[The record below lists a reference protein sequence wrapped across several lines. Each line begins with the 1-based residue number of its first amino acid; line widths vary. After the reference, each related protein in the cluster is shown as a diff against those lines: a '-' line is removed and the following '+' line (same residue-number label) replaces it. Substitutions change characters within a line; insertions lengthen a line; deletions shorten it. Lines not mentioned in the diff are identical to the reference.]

1 MLFSSMTYLLL
12 FFPIFIFLYFLNK
25 NVHYRNT
32 ILLLASLTFYAWGE
46 VTTLPYMFIIAIVNY
61 ALTRELDK
69 TEDKKRLLFVWILVI
84 LNILP
89 LAYFKYSNFFL
100 DNINIVLNT
109 NFTINEAFLPLGI
122 SFYTFRNISYIID
135 VYRKK
140 FPAEKSF
147 FIVLNYILLFPTL
160 ISGPIVRFET
170 IREEYHERKIT
181 VDDVVEGLER
191 FIIGLAKKVLI
202 ANQVAVIAANV
213 FSITDLNSLNS
224 TQVYIAVISFTLQIY
239 FDFSGY
245 SDMAIGIGRIF
256 GFHFLENFNY
266 PYIATSITDFWKRWH
281 ISLSTWFRDYIYIPL
296 GGNRVSMLRW
306 ILNIAIVW
314 FTTGLWHGAAWNFV
328 LWGVYFGVLLVL
340 EKLFL
345 GKVLSFL
352 KGVNHLIVIFLIMI
366 SWVIFNSHS
375 VDQIMI
381 FIQRMIFIQ
390 PYDMNTLIELN
401 FGNYWPFYVLGLLF
415 SAPIIPWLNT
425 QCKTSTIYNFA
436 KKLIVLA
443 LFILCIIFLIDS
455 SYNPFIY
462 FKF

>member
-12 FFPIFIFLYFLNK
+12 FFPLFTFLYFLNK

-46 VTTLPYMFIIAIVNY
+46 ISTLPYMFVIAIVNY
-61 ALTRELDK
+61 ALTRVLDK
-69 TEDKKRLLFVWILVI
+69 AEDKKRLIIMWILVV

-170 IREEYHERKIT
+170 IREEYHERKIS
-181 VDDVVEGLER
+181 VDDVVEGVER

-202 ANQVAVIAANV
+202 ANQVAVISANV
-213 FSITDLNSLNS
+213 FSITDFNSLNS

-245 SDMAIGIGRIF
+245 SDMVIGIGRIF

-266 PYIATSITDFWKRWH
+266 PYIATSISDFWRRWH

-352 KGVNHLIVIFLIMI
+352 KGVNHIIVIFLIMI

-375 VDQIMI
+375 IDQIII

-390 PYDMNTLIELN
+390 PYDMSTLIELN
-401 FGNYWPFYVLGLLF
+401 FGNYWPYYVLGLIF
-415 SAPIIPWLNT
+415 SAPIVPWLDSKL
-425 QCKTSTIYNFA
+425 KTSTIYNFI

-443 LFILCIIFLIDS
+443 LFVLCIIFLIDS

>member
-12 FFPIFIFLYFLNK
+12 FFPLFTFLYFLNK

-46 VTTLPYMFIIAIVNY
+46 ISTLPYMFVIAIVNY
-61 ALTRELDK
+61 ALTRVLDK
-69 TEDKKRLLFVWILVI
+69 AEDKKRLIIMWILVV

-170 IREEYHERKIT
+170 IREEYHERKIS
-181 VDDVVEGLER
+181 VDDVVEGVER

-202 ANQVAVIAANV
+202 ANQVAVISANV
-213 FSITDLNSLNS
+213 FSITDFNSLNS

-245 SDMAIGIGRIF
+245 SDMVIGIGRIF

-266 PYIATSITDFWKRWH
+266 PYIATSISDFWRRWH
-281 ISLSTWFRDYIYIPL
+281 ISLSTWFRDYVYIPL

-352 KGVNHLIVIFLIMI
+352 KGVNHIIVIFLIMI

-375 VDQIMI
+375 IDQIMI

-401 FGNYWPFYVLGLLF
+401 FGNYWPYYVLGLIF
-415 SAPIIPWLNT
+415 SAPIVPWLDSKL
-425 QCKTSTIYNFA
+425 KTSTIYNFI

-443 LFILCIIFLIDS
+443 LFVLCIIFLIDS

>member
-12 FFPIFIFLYFLNK
+12 FFPLFTFLYFLNK

-46 VTTLPYMFIIAIVNY
+46 ISTLPYMFVIAIVNY
-61 ALTRELDK
+61 ALTRVLDK
-69 TEDKKRLLFVWILVI
+69 AEDKKRLIIMWILVV

-109 NFTINEAFLPLGI
+109 NFTIHEAFLPLGI

-170 IREEYHERKIT
+170 IREEYHERKIS
-181 VDDVVEGLER
+181 VDDVVEGVER

-213 FSITDLNSLNS
+213 FSITDFNSLNS

-245 SDMAIGIGRIF
+245 SDMVIGIGRIF

-266 PYIATSITDFWKRWH
+266 PYIATSISDFWRRWH
-281 ISLSTWFRDYIYIPL
+281 ISLSTWFRDYVYIPL

-345 GKVLSFL
+345 GRVLSFL
-352 KGVNHLIVIFLIMI
+352 KGVNHIIVIFLIMI

-375 VDQIMI
+375 IDQIMI

-401 FGNYWPFYVLGLLF
+401 FGNYWPYYVLGLIF
-415 SAPIIPWLNT
+415 SAPIVPWLDSKL
-425 QCKTSTIYNFA
+425 KTSTIYNFI

-443 LFILCIIFLIDS
+443 LFVLCIIFLIDS

>member
-32 ILLLASLTFYAWGE
+32 ILLLASLSFYAWGE

-352 KGVNHLIVIFLIMI
+352 KGINHLIVIFLIMI

-381 FIQRMIFIQ
+381 FVQRMIFIQ

-415 SAPIIPWLNT
+415 SAPIIPWLDT

>member
-61 ALTRELDK
+61 TLTLALDK
-69 TEDKKRLLFVWILVI
+69 TEDKKKLLFVWVLVI

-109 NFTINEAFLPLGI
+109 QFTINEAFLPLGI

-147 FIVLNYILLFPTL
+147 LIVLNYILLFPTL

-266 PYIATSITDFWKRWH
+266 PYIATSVTDFWKRWH

-352 KGVNHLIVIFLIMI
+352 KGINHLIVIFLIMI
-366 SWVIFNSHS
+366 SWVIFNSNS
-375 VDQIMI
+375 VDQIMM

-415 SAPIIPWLNT
+415 STPIIPWLDT
-425 QCKTSTIYNFA
+425 QCKTSTIYNFT

>member
-12 FFPIFIFLYFLNK
+12 FFPLFTFLYFLNK

-46 VTTLPYMFIIAIVNY
+46 ISTLPYMFVIAIVNY
-61 ALTRELDK
+61 ALTRVLDK
-69 TEDKKRLLFVWILVI
+69 AEDKKRLIIMWILVV

-170 IREEYHERKIT
+170 IREEYHERKIS
-181 VDDVVEGLER
+181 VDDVVEGVER

-213 FSITDLNSLNS
+213 FSITDFNSLNS

-245 SDMAIGIGRIF
+245 SDMVIGIGRIF

-266 PYIATSITDFWKRWH
+266 PYIATSISDFWRRWH
-281 ISLSTWFRDYIYIPL
+281 ISLSTWFRDYVYIPL

-352 KGVNHLIVIFLIMI
+352 KGVNHIIVIFLIMI

-375 VDQIMI
+375 IDQIMI

-401 FGNYWPFYVLGLLF
+401 FGNYWPYYVLGLIF
-415 SAPIIPWLNT
+415 SAPIVPWLDSKL
-425 QCKTSTIYNFA
+425 KTSTIYNFI

-443 LFILCIIFLIDS
+443 LFVLCIIFLIDS

>member
-61 ALTRELDK
+61 ALTCALDK
-69 TEDKKRLLFVWILVI
+69 TEDKKRLLFVWVLVI

-109 NFTINEAFLPLGI
+109 QFTINEAFLPLGI

-352 KGVNHLIVIFLIMI
+352 KGINHLIVIFLIMI

-375 VDQIMI
+375 VEQIMI

-401 FGNYWPFYVLGLLF
+401 FGNYWPYYVLGLLF
-415 SAPIIPWLNT
+415 SAPIIPWLDT
-425 QCKTSTIYNFA
+425 QCKTSTIYNFT

>member
-12 FFPIFIFLYFLNK
+12 FFPLFTFLYFLNK

-46 VTTLPYMFIIAIVNY
+46 ISTLPYMFVIAIVNY
-61 ALTRELDK
+61 ALTRVLDK
-69 TEDKKRLLFVWILVI
+69 AEDKKRLIIMWILVV

-170 IREEYHERKIT
+170 IREEYHERKIS
-181 VDDVVEGLER
+181 VDDVVEGVER

-202 ANQVAVIAANV
+202 ANQVAVISANV
-213 FSITDLNSLNS
+213 FSITDFNSLNS

-245 SDMAIGIGRIF
+245 SDMVIGIGRIF

-266 PYIATSITDFWKRWH
+266 PYIATSISDFWRRWH

-352 KGVNHLIVIFLIMI
+352 KGVNHIIVIFLIMI
-366 SWVIFNSHS
+366 SWVIFNSRS
-375 VDQIMI
+375 IDQIMI

-401 FGNYWPFYVLGLLF
+401 FGNYWPYYVLGLIF
-415 SAPIIPWLNT
+415 SAPIVPWLDSKL
-425 QCKTSTIYNFA
+425 KTSTIYNFI

-443 LFILCIIFLIDS
+443 LFVLCIIFLIDS

>member
-147 FIVLNYILLFPTL
+147 LIVLNYILLFPTL

-345 GKVLSFL
+345 GKILSFL

-381 FIQRMIFIQ
+381 FVQRMIFIQ
-390 PYDMNTLIELN
+390 PYDMNTLVELN

-415 SAPIIPWLNT
+415 SAPIIPWLDT

>member
-61 ALTRELDK
+61 ALTLALDK
-69 TEDKKRLLFVWILVI
+69 TEDKKRLLFVWVLVI

-306 ILNIAIVW
+306 IINIAIVW

-352 KGVNHLIVIFLIMI
+352 KGINHLIVILLIMI
-366 SWVIFNSHS
+366 SWVIFNSNS

-415 SAPIIPWLNT
+415 SAPIIPWLDT

-443 LFILCIIFLIDS
+443 LFVLCIIFLIDS

>member
-12 FFPIFIFLYFLNK
+12 FFPLFTFLYFLNK

-46 VTTLPYMFIIAIVNY
+46 ISTLPYMFVIAIVNY
-61 ALTRELDK
+61 ALTRVLDK
-69 TEDKKRLLFVWILVI
+69 AEDKKRLIIMWILVV

-170 IREEYHERKIT
+170 IREEYHERKIS
-181 VDDVVEGLER
+181 VDDVVEGVER

-202 ANQVAVIAANV
+202 ANQVAVISANV
-213 FSITDLNSLNS
+213 FSITDFNSLNS

-245 SDMAIGIGRIF
+245 SDMVIGIGRIF

-266 PYIATSITDFWKRWH
+266 PYIATSISDFWRRWH

-345 GKVLSFL
+345 GRVLSFL
-352 KGVNHLIVIFLIMI
+352 KGVNHIIVIFLIMI

-375 VDQIMI
+375 IDQIII

-401 FGNYWPFYVLGLLF
+401 FGNYWPYYVLGLIF
-415 SAPIIPWLNT
+415 SAPIVPWLDSKL
-425 QCKTSTIYNFA
+425 KTSTIYNFI

-443 LFILCIIFLIDS
+443 LFVLCIIFLIDS

>member
-69 TEDKKRLLFVWILVI
+69 TEDKKRLLFVWVLVI

-109 NFTINEAFLPLGI
+109 QFTINEAFLPLGI

-147 FIVLNYILLFPTL
+147 LIVLNYILLFPTL

-213 FSITDLNSLNS
+213 FSITDFNSLNS

-245 SDMAIGIGRIF
+245 SDMVIGIGRIF

-266 PYIATSITDFWKRWH
+266 PYIATSISDFWRRWH

-352 KGVNHLIVIFLIMI
+352 KGVNHIIVIFLIMI

-375 VDQIMI
+375 IDQIMI

-401 FGNYWPFYVLGLLF
+401 FGNYWPYYVLGLIF
-415 SAPIIPWLNT
+415 SAPIVPWLDSKL
-425 QCKTSTIYNFA
+425 KTSTIYNFI

-443 LFILCIIFLIDS
+443 LFVLCIIFLIDS

>member
-61 ALTRELDK
+61 TLTRALDK
-69 TEDKKRLLFVWILVI
+69 TEDKKRLLFVWVLVI

-109 NFTINEAFLPLGI
+109 QFTINEAFLPLGI

-147 FIVLNYILLFPTL
+147 LIVLNYILLFPTL

-352 KGVNHLIVIFLIMI
+352 KGINHLIVIFLIMI
-366 SWVIFNSHS
+366 SWVIFNSNS

-415 SAPIIPWLNT
+415 STPIIPWLDT
-425 QCKTSTIYNFA
+425 QCKTSTIYNFT

>member
-1 MLFSSMTYLLL
+1 MTYLLL

-69 TEDKKRLLFVWILVI
+69 TEDKKRLLFLWVLII

-109 NFTINEAFLPLGI
+109 QFTINEAFLPLGI

-147 FIVLNYILLFPTL
+147 LIILNYILLFPTL

-181 VDDVVEGLER
+181 VDDVVEGIER

-266 PYIATSITDFWKRWH
+266 PYIATSISDFWKRWH

-314 FTTGLWHGAAWNFV
+314 FTTGLWHGR
-328 LWGVYFGVLLVL
+328 LGTLSYGV
-340 EKLFL
+340 
-345 GKVLSFL
+345 
-352 KGVNHLIVIFLIMI
+352 
-366 SWVIFNSHS
+366 
-375 VDQIMI
+375 
-381 FIQRMIFIQ
+381 
-390 PYDMNTLIELN
+390 
-401 FGNYWPFYVLGLLF
+401 
-415 SAPIIPWLNT
+415 
-425 QCKTSTIYNFA
+425 
-436 KKLIVLA
+436 
-443 LFILCIIFLIDS
+443 FILGCYWF
-455 SYNPFIY
+455 
-462 FKF
+462 

>member
-1 MLFSSMTYLLL
+1 MLFNSMTYLLL
-12 FFPIFIFLYFLNK
+12 FFPLFTFLYFLNK

-46 VTTLPYMFIIAIVNY
+46 ISTLPYMFVIAIVNY
-61 ALTRELDK
+61 ALTRVLDK
-69 TEDKKRLLFVWILVI
+69 AEDKKRLIIMWILVV

-170 IREEYHERKIT
+170 IREEYHERKIS
-181 VDDVVEGLER
+181 VDDVVEGVER

-202 ANQVAVIAANV
+202 ANQVAVISANV
-213 FSITDLNSLNS
+213 FSITDFNSLNS

-245 SDMAIGIGRIF
+245 SDMVIGIGRIF

-266 PYIATSITDFWKRWH
+266 PYIATSISDFWRRWH
-281 ISLSTWFRDYIYIPL
+281 ISLSTWFRDYVYIP
-296 GGNRVSMLRW
+296 
-306 ILNIAIVW
+306 
-314 FTTGLWHGAAWNFV
+314 
-328 LWGVYFGVLLVL
+328 
-340 EKLFL
+340 
-345 GKVLSFL
+345 
-352 KGVNHLIVIFLIMI
+352 
-366 SWVIFNSHS
+366 
-375 VDQIMI
+375 
-381 FIQRMIFIQ
+381 
-390 PYDMNTLIELN
+390 
-401 FGNYWPFYVLGLLF
+401 
-415 SAPIIPWLNT
+415 
-425 QCKTSTIYNFA
+425 
-436 KKLIVLA
+436 
-443 LFILCIIFLIDS
+443 
-455 SYNPFIY
+455 
-462 FKF
+462 

>member
-366 SWVIFNSHS
+366 SWVIFNSNS

>member
-12 FFPIFIFLYFLNK
+12 FFPLFTFLYFLNK

-46 VTTLPYMFIIAIVNY
+46 ISTLPYMFVIAIVNY
-61 ALTRELDK
+61 SLTRVLDK
-69 TEDKKRLLFVWILVI
+69 AEDKKRLIIMWILVV

-170 IREEYHERKIT
+170 IREEYHERKIS
-181 VDDVVEGLER
+181 VDDVVEGVER

-213 FSITDLNSLNS
+213 FSITDFNSLNS

-245 SDMAIGIGRIF
+245 SDMVIGIGRIF

-266 PYIATSITDFWKRWH
+266 PYIATSISDFWRRWH

-296 GGNRVSMLRW
+296 GGKRVSMLRW

-352 KGVNHLIVIFLIMI
+352 KGVNHIIVIFLIMI

-375 VDQIMI
+375 IDQIMI

-401 FGNYWPFYVLGLLF
+401 FGNYWPYYVLGLIF
-415 SAPIIPWLNT
+415 SAPIVPWLDSKL
-425 QCKTSTIYNFA
+425 KTSTIYNFI

-443 LFILCIIFLIDS
+443 LFVLCIIFLIDS

>member
-1 MLFSSMTYLLL
+1 MLFSSRTYLLL
-12 FFPIFIFLYFLNK
+12 FFPLFTFLYFLNK

-46 VTTLPYMFIIAIVNY
+46 ISTLPYMFVIAIVNY
-61 ALTRELDK
+61 SLTRVLDK
-69 TEDKKRLLFVWILVI
+69 AEDKKRLIIMWILVV

-170 IREEYHERKIT
+170 IREEYHERKIS
-181 VDDVVEGLER
+181 VDDVVEGVER

-202 ANQVAVIAANV
+202 ANQVAVISANV
-213 FSITDLNSLNS
+213 FSITDFNSLNS

-245 SDMAIGIGRIF
+245 SDMVIGIGRIF

-266 PYIATSITDFWKRWH
+266 PYIATSISDFWRRWH

-352 KGVNHLIVIFLIMI
+352 KGVNHIIVIFLIMI

-375 VDQIMI
+375 IDQIMI

-401 FGNYWPFYVLGLLF
+401 FGNYWPYYVLGLIF
-415 SAPIIPWLNT
+415 SAPIVPWLDSKL
-425 QCKTSTIYNFA
+425 KTSTIYNFI

-443 LFILCIIFLIDS
+443 LFVLCIIFLIDS

>member
-1 MLFSSMTYLLL
+1 MTYLLL

-46 VTTLPYMFIIAIVNY
+46 VTTLPYMFIIAIANY
-61 ALTRELDK
+61 ALTRALDK
-69 TEDKKRLLFVWILVI
+69 TEDKKRLLFVWVLVI

-352 KGVNHLIVIFLIMI
+352 KGINHLIVIFLIMI

-375 VDQIMI
+375 VEQIMI

-401 FGNYWPFYVLGLLF
+401 FGNYWPYYVLGLLF
-415 SAPIIPWLNT
+415 SAPIIPWLDT
-425 QCKTSTIYNFA
+425 QCKTSTIYNFT

>member
-1 MLFSSMTYLLL
+1 
-12 FFPIFIFLYFLNK
+12 
-25 NVHYRNT
+25 
-32 ILLLASLTFYAWGE
+32 
-46 VTTLPYMFIIAIVNY
+46 MFVIAIVNY
-61 ALTRELDK
+61 ALTRVLDK
-69 TEDKKRLLFVWILVI
+69 AEDKKRLIIMWILVV

-170 IREEYHERKIT
+170 IREEYHERKIS
-181 VDDVVEGLER
+181 VDDVVEGVER

-202 ANQVAVIAANV
+202 ANQVAVISANV
-213 FSITDLNSLNS
+213 FSITDFNSLNS

-245 SDMAIGIGRIF
+245 SDMVIGIGRIF

-266 PYIATSITDFWKRWH
+266 PYIATSISDFWRRWH

-345 GKVLSFL
+345 GRVLSFL
-352 KGVNHLIVIFLIMI
+352 KGVNHIIVIFLIMI

-375 VDQIMI
+375 IDQIII

-401 FGNYWPFYVLGLLF
+401 FGNYWPYYVLGLIF
-415 SAPIIPWLNT
+415 SAPIVPWLDSKL
-425 QCKTSTIYNFA
+425 KTSTIYNFV

-443 LFILCIIFLIDS
+443 LFVLCIIFLIDS

>member
-12 FFPIFIFLYFLNK
+12 FFPLFTFLYFLNK

-46 VTTLPYMFIIAIVNY
+46 ISTLPYMFVIAIVNY
-61 ALTRELDK
+61 ALTRVLDK
-69 TEDKKRLLFVWILVI
+69 AEDKKRLIIMWILVV

-109 NFTINEAFLPLGI
+109 NFTIHEAFLPLGI

-170 IREEYHERKIT
+170 IREEYHERKIS
-181 VDDVVEGLER
+181 VDDVVEGVER

-202 ANQVAVIAANV
+202 ANQVAVISANV
-213 FSITDLNSLNS
+213 FSITDFNSLNS

-245 SDMAIGIGRIF
+245 SDMVIGIGRIF

-266 PYIATSITDFWKRWH
+266 PYIATSISDFWRRWH
-281 ISLSTWFRDYIYIPL
+281 ISLSTWFRDYVYIPL

-352 KGVNHLIVIFLIMI
+352 KGANHIIVIFLIMI

-375 VDQIMI
+375 IDQIMI

-401 FGNYWPFYVLGLLF
+401 FGNYWPYYVLGLIF
-415 SAPIIPWLNT
+415 SAPIVPWLDSKL
-425 QCKTSTIYNFA
+425 KTSTIYNFI

-443 LFILCIIFLIDS
+443 LFVLCIIFLIDS

>member
-12 FFPIFIFLYFLNK
+12 FFPLFTFLYFLNK

-46 VTTLPYMFIIAIVNY
+46 ISTLPYMFVIAIVNY
-61 ALTRELDK
+61 SLTRVLDK
-69 TEDKKRLLFVWILVI
+69 AEDKKRLIIMWILVV

-109 NFTINEAFLPLGI
+109 NFTIHEAFLPLGI

-170 IREEYHERKIT
+170 IREEYHERKIS
-181 VDDVVEGLER
+181 VDDMVEGVER

-213 FSITDLNSLNS
+213 FSITDFNSLNS

-245 SDMAIGIGRIF
+245 SDMVIGIGRIF

-266 PYIATSITDFWKRWH
+266 PYIATSISDFWRRWH

-352 KGVNHLIVIFLIMI
+352 KGVNHIIVIFLIMI

-375 VDQIMI
+375 IDQIMI

-401 FGNYWPFYVLGLLF
+401 FGNYWPYYVLGLIF
-415 SAPIIPWLNT
+415 SAPIVPWLDSKL
-425 QCKTSTIYNFA
+425 KTSTIYNFI

-443 LFILCIIFLIDS
+443 LFVLCIIFLIDS

>member
-1 MLFSSMTYLLL
+1 MLFNSMTYLLL
-12 FFPIFIFLYFLNK
+12 FFPLFTFLYFLNK

-46 VTTLPYMFIIAIVNY
+46 ISTLPYMFVIAIVNY
-61 ALTRELDK
+61 ALTRVLDK
-69 TEDKKRLLFVWILVI
+69 AEDKKRLIIMWILVV

-100 DNINIVLNT
+100 DNINNVLNT
-109 NFTINEAFLPLGI
+109 NFTIHEAFLPLGI

-170 IREEYHERKIT
+170 IREEYHERKIS
-181 VDDVVEGLER
+181 VDDVVEGVER

-213 FSITDLNSLNS
+213 FSITDFNSLNS

-245 SDMAIGIGRIF
+245 SDMVIGIGRIF

-266 PYIATSITDFWKRWH
+266 PYIATSISDFWRRWH

-352 KGVNHLIVIFLIMI
+352 KGVNHIIVIFLIMI

-375 VDQIMI
+375 IDQIMI

-401 FGNYWPFYVLGLLF
+401 FGNYWPYYVLGLIF
-415 SAPIIPWLNT
+415 SAPIVPWLDSKL
-425 QCKTSTIYNFA
+425 KTSTIYNFI

-443 LFILCIIFLIDS
+443 LFVLCIIFLIDS

>member
-69 TEDKKRLLFVWILVI
+69 TEDKKRLLFVWTLVI

-109 NFTINEAFLPLGI
+109 QFTINEAFLPLGI

-170 IREEYHERKIT
+170 IREEYHERKIS

-352 KGVNHLIVIFLIMI
+352 KGINHLIVIFLIMI

-375 VDQIMI
+375 VDQIVI
-381 FIQRMIFIQ
+381 FVQRMIFIQ

-401 FGNYWPFYVLGLLF
+401 FGNYWPYYVLGLLF
-415 SAPIIPWLNT
+415 SAPIIPWLDT
-425 QCKTSTIYNFA
+425 QCKTSTIYNFT

>member
-1 MLFSSMTYLLL
+1 MTYLLL

-61 ALTRELDK
+61 TLTRALDK
-69 TEDKKRLLFVWILVI
+69 TEDKKRLLFVWVLVI

-109 NFTINEAFLPLGI
+109 QFTINEAFLPLGI

-147 FIVLNYILLFPTL
+147 LIVLNYILLFPTL

-266 PYIATSITDFWKRWH
+266 PYIATSVTDFWKRWH

-352 KGVNHLIVIFLIMI
+352 KGINHLIVIFLIMI
-366 SWVIFNSHS
+366 SWVIFNSNS
-375 VDQIMI
+375 VDQIMM

-415 SAPIIPWLNT
+415 STPIIPWLDT
-425 QCKTSTIYNFA
+425 QCKTSTIYNFT

>member
-32 ILLLASLTFYAWGE
+32 ILLLASLSFYAWGE

-147 FIVLNYILLFPTL
+147 FIVLNNILLFPTL

-366 SWVIFNSHS
+366 SWVIFNSNS

-415 SAPIIPWLNT
+415 SAPIIPWLDT

>member
-12 FFPIFIFLYFLNK
+12 FFPLFTFLYFLNK

-46 VTTLPYMFIIAIVNY
+46 ISTLPYMFVIAIVNY
-61 ALTRELDK
+61 ALTRVLDK
-69 TEDKKRLLFVWILVI
+69 AEDKKRLIIMWILVV

-170 IREEYHERKIT
+170 IREEYHERKIS
-181 VDDVVEGLER
+181 VDDVVEGVER

-202 ANQVAVIAANV
+202 ANQVAVISANV
-213 FSITDLNSLNS
+213 FSITDFNSLNS

-245 SDMAIGIGRIF
+245 SDMVIGIGRIF

-266 PYIATSITDFWKRWH
+266 PYIATSISDFWRRWH

-345 GKVLSFL
+345 GRVLSFL
-352 KGVNHLIVIFLIMI
+352 KGVNHIIVIFLIMI

-375 VDQIMI
+375 IDQIMI

-401 FGNYWPFYVLGLLF
+401 FGNYWPYYVLGLIF
-415 SAPIIPWLNT
+415 SAPIVPWLDSKL
-425 QCKTSTIYNFA
+425 KTSTIYNFV

-443 LFILCIIFLIDS
+443 LFVLCIIFLIDS

>member
-12 FFPIFIFLYFLNK
+12 FFPLFTFLYFLNK

-46 VTTLPYMFIIAIVNY
+46 ISTLPYMFVIAIVNY
-61 ALTRELDK
+61 ALTRVLDK
-69 TEDKKRLLFVWILVI
+69 AEDKKRLIIMWILVV

-109 NFTINEAFLPLGI
+109 NFTIHEAFLPLGI

-170 IREEYHERKIT
+170 IREEYHERKIS
-181 VDDVVEGLER
+181 VDDVVEGVER

-202 ANQVAVIAANV
+202 ANQVAVISANV
-213 FSITDLNSLNS
+213 FSITDFNSLNS

-245 SDMAIGIGRIF
+245 SDMVIGIGRIF

-266 PYIATSITDFWKRWH
+266 PYIATSISDFWRRWH
-281 ISLSTWFRDYIYIPL
+281 ISLSTWFRDYVYIPL

-352 KGVNHLIVIFLIMI
+352 KGVNHIIVIFLIMI

-375 VDQIMI
+375 IDQIMI

-401 FGNYWPFYVLGLLF
+401 FGNYWPYYVLGLIF
-415 SAPIIPWLNT
+415 SAPIVPWLDSKL
-425 QCKTSTIYNFA
+425 KTSTIYNFI

-443 LFILCIIFLIDS
+443 LFVLCIIFLIDS

>member
-12 FFPIFIFLYFLNK
+12 FFPLFTFLYFLNK

-46 VTTLPYMFIIAIVNY
+46 ISTLPYMFVIAIVNY
-61 ALTRELDK
+61 SLTRVLDK
-69 TEDKKRLLFVWILVI
+69 AEDKKRLIIMWILVV

-170 IREEYHERKIT
+170 IREEYHERKIS
-181 VDDVVEGLER
+181 VDDMVEGVER

-202 ANQVAVIAANV
+202 ANQVAVISANV
-213 FSITDLNSLNS
+213 FSITDFNSLNS

-245 SDMAIGIGRIF
+245 SDMVIGIGRIF

-266 PYIATSITDFWKRWH
+266 PYIATSISDFWRRWH
-281 ISLSTWFRDYIYIPL
+281 ISLSTWFRDYVYIPL

-352 KGVNHLIVIFLIMI
+352 KGANHIIVIFLIMI

-375 VDQIMI
+375 IDQIMI

-401 FGNYWPFYVLGLLF
+401 FGNYWPYYVLGLIF
-415 SAPIIPWLNT
+415 SAPIVPWLDSKL
-425 QCKTSTIYNFA
+425 KTSTIYNFI

-443 LFILCIIFLIDS
+443 LFVLCIIFLIDS

>member
-46 VTTLPYMFIIAIVNY
+46 VTTLPYMFIIAIANY
-61 ALTRELDK
+61 ALTRALDK
-69 TEDKKRLLFVWILVI
+69 TEDKKRLLFVWVLVI

-109 NFTINEAFLPLGI
+109 QFTINEAFLPLGI

-352 KGVNHLIVIFLIMI
+352 KGINHLIVIFLIMI

-375 VDQIMI
+375 VDQIVI
-381 FIQRMIFIQ
+381 FVQRMIFIQ

-401 FGNYWPFYVLGLLF
+401 FGNYWPYYVLGLLF
-415 SAPIIPWLNT
+415 SAPIIPWLDT

>member
-46 VTTLPYMFIIAIVNY
+46 VTTLPYMFIIAIANY
-61 ALTRELDK
+61 ALTRALDK
-69 TEDKKRLLFVWILVI
+69 TEDKKRLLFVWVLVI

-352 KGVNHLIVIFLIMI
+352 KGINHLIVIFLIMI

-375 VDQIMI
+375 VEQIMI

-401 FGNYWPFYVLGLLF
+401 FGNYWPYYVLGLLF
-415 SAPIIPWLNT
+415 SAPIIPWLDT
-425 QCKTSTIYNFA
+425 QCKTSTIYNFT

>member
-1 MLFSSMTYLLL
+1 MLFNSMTYLLL
-12 FFPIFIFLYFLNK
+12 FFPLFTFLYFLNK

-46 VTTLPYMFIIAIVNY
+46 ISTLPYMFVIAIVNY
-61 ALTRELDK
+61 ALTRVLDK
-69 TEDKKRLLFVWILVI
+69 AEDKKRLIIMWILVV

-170 IREEYHERKIT
+170 IREEYHERKIS
-181 VDDVVEGLER
+181 VDDVVEGVER

-202 ANQVAVIAANV
+202 ANQVAVISANV
-213 FSITDLNSLNS
+213 FSITDFNSLNS

-245 SDMAIGIGRIF
+245 SDMVIGIGRIF

-266 PYIATSITDFWKRWH
+266 PYIATSISDFWRRWH
-281 ISLSTWFRDYIYIPL
+281 ISLSTWFRDYVYIPL

-352 KGVNHLIVIFLIMI
+352 KGVNHIIVIFLIMI

-375 VDQIMI
+375 IDQIMI

-401 FGNYWPFYVLGLLF
+401 FGNYWPYYVLGLIF
-415 SAPIIPWLNT
+415 SAPIVPWLDSKL
-425 QCKTSTIYNFA
+425 KTSTIYNFI

-443 LFILCIIFLIDS
+443 LFVLCIIFLIDS

>member
-61 ALTRELDK
+61 SLTRALDK
-69 TEDKKRLLFVWILVI
+69 TEDKKRLLFVWVLVI

-109 NFTINEAFLPLGI
+109 QFTINEAFLPLGI

-366 SWVIFNSHS
+366 SWVIFNSNS
-375 VDQIMI
+375 VEQIMI

-401 FGNYWPFYVLGLLF
+401 FGNYWPYYVLGLLF
-415 SAPIIPWLNT
+415 SAPIIPWLDT

-443 LFILCIIFLIDS
+443 LFVLCIIFLIDS

>member
-1 MLFSSMTYLLL
+1 MTYLLL

-61 ALTRELDK
+61 ALTLALDK
-69 TEDKKRLLFVWILVI
+69 TEDKKRLLFVWVLVI

-109 NFTINEAFLPLGI
+109 QFTINEAFLPLGI

-170 IREEYHERKIT
+170 IREEYHERKIS

-266 PYIATSITDFWKRWH
+266 PYIAISITDFWKRWH

-366 SWVIFNSHS
+366 SWVIFNSNS

-415 SAPIIPWLNT
+415 STPIIPWLDT

-443 LFILCIIFLIDS
+443 LFVLCIIFLIDS

>member
-61 ALTRELDK
+61 ALTRALDK
-69 TEDKKRLLFVWILVI
+69 TEDKKRLLFVWVLVI

-109 NFTINEAFLPLGI
+109 QFTINEAFLPLGI

-352 KGVNHLIVIFLIMI
+352 KGINHLIVIFLIMI
-366 SWVIFNSHS
+366 SWVIFNSNS

-401 FGNYWPFYVLGLLF
+401 FGNYWPYYVLGLLF
-415 SAPIIPWLNT
+415 SAPIIPWLDT
-425 QCKTSTIYNFA
+425 KCKTSTIYNFA